1 MTGPKRVTEKQLAA
15 NRANAQRSTGPRTPE
30 GRDAVRYNA
39 LKHGILSQS
48 LIPEAMAP
56 YESREEFEELHAT
69 LRDEFAPAN
78 SVEEL
83 LVEQIATSFWRLARL
98 YRAEA
103 GTIAAYQD
111 DAEERE
117 LRDEAMRTISVARRV
132 SSSPSLKSQV
142 DKLESIMSNKR
153 DLRTFMV
160 QLDGTLRDATD
171 EEVRHRAGMLLT
183 ALRTSLQE
191 EKEHKE
197 AVQRAQSSTP
207 PVDTALKFARYET
220 ALQNQLD
227 RALSRLERLQ
237 RQRGGEFVTPPL
249 QVDVTG
255 LPLSDEET

>member
-83 LVEQIATSFWRLARL
+83 LVEQIATTVWRLARL

-103 GTIAAYQD
+103 GTIAAHQD
-111 DAEERE
+111 TIEARERE
-117 LRDEAMRTISVARRV
+117 DEAFRALSRSGIG
-132 SSSPSLKSQV
+132 SSPSLQ
-142 DKLESIMSNKR
+142 DQIAQLEARRNNKR
-153 DLRTFMV
+153 ELRSLML
-160 QLDGTLRDATD
+160 QYDEALRDATD
-171 EEVRHRAGMLLT
+171 ETVGQRADRQL
-183 ALRTSLQE
+183 AELRARLQE
-191 EKEHKE
+191 KQRHKQ
-197 AVQRAQSSTP
+197 AVRRAQNSVPS
-207 PVDTALKFARYET
+207 VDTALKFARYET

-227 RALSRLERLQ
+227 RAMSRLERLQ

-255 LPLSDEET
+255 LPAADAET